1 MTPNNRSAR
10 YKKIGIAVLVVGIV
24 GALALYFVR
33 VHMAESADSLTE
45 QYDNSTE
52 RTETRQMGMLYGKSG
67 QQMQDLI
74 DDLKYPGPQSVILGL
89 VAFIMAM
96 GFFTAARPLPEDE
109 EQS

>member
-24 GALALYFVR
+24 GALVLYLVR
-33 VHMAESADSLTE
+33 VHMAESADSLTA

-74 DDLKYPGPQSVILGL
+74 DDLKYPGPQSVIIGL
-89 VAFIMAM
+89 VAFIIAM

-109 EQS
+109 EKN